1 MKVANASAQ
10 ITLVSEV
17 LPTKRDTSRV
27 PPLVS
32 IVVPVFN
39 GMPHLAALTES
50 LLAQTYPDLEIIFSE
65 GGGTDGSM
73 AYLTGIQD
81 PRVRLVS
88 QTKGTSAA
96 QNWTAVT
103 HEARGEFIAL
113 LDADDLWAPEYLAT
127 HLARMRADPALGV
140 SFNACRF
147 MTADGAPTRERSRPQ
162 LSGFTP
168 ADILSTNP
176 CTTCSAIVVRAE
188 VFREVGSFNESLRR
202 AEDQEWLFR
211 VALSKWRIEGI
222 DDLLV
227 DYRISPNGLS
237 ANLEGMYEG
246 FRAMLAAARD
256 SAPDLVREAG
266 PLAAARMLRYLAR
279 RALRLDLDRGIARGF
294 ITRALATAPRMVL
307 SEPRQTIATLLA
319 ATIPGVNTLLFKV
332 LQRA

>member
-39 GMPHLAALTES
+39 GMPHLVALTES

-103 HEARGEFIAL
+103 HEARGEFIKL
-113 LDADDLWAPEYLAT
+113 VCQD
-127 HLARMRADPALGV
+127 
-140 SFNACRF
+140 
-147 MTADGAPTRERSRPQ
+147 
-162 LSGFTP
+162 
-168 ADILSTNP
+168 DILAPFAIEHQLNDLQAHPSAVMAIGRRNIVDTNGKVIFRNRGCQRLKDGLNNGP
-176 CTTCSAIVVRAE
+176 QVIRTAYHEGTNVIGEPVAVLFKRDPLLQAMPWNDDNPLVLDLTCYEKVAELGDVVVRKE
-188 VFREVGSFNESLRR
+188 VVGSF
-202 AEDQEWLFR
+202 R
-211 VALSKWRIEGI
+211 VSTSSWSTRLAKVQLHQYQAWQKQYERNASHSTSRIEKMQAG
-222 DDLLV
+222 LGAHLHTSMRRGA
-227 DYRISPNGLS
+227 YMWLRINRSLHS
-237 ANLEGMYEG
+237 KH
-246 FRAMLAAARD
+246 D
-256 SAPDLVREAG
+256 
-266 PLAAARMLRYLAR
+266 
-279 RALRLDLDRGIARGF
+279 
-294 ITRALATAPRMVL
+294 
-307 SEPRQTIATLLA
+307 Q
-319 ATIPGVNTLLFKV
+319 
-332 LQRA
+332 